1 MSGVVEAFRL
11 GSLAVQHINNRKTP
25 NLPCDQFG

>member
-1 MSGVVEAFRL
+1 MSGVVDAFRL

-25 NLPCDQFG
+25 NPPAINFG